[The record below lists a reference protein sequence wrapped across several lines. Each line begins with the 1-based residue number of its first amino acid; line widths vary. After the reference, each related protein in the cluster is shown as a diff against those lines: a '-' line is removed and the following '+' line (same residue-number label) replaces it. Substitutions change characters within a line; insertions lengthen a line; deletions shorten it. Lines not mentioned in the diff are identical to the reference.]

1 MRHSLRPLLFRPSG
15 RLAAVVLLAAV
26 LGMPG
31 HSPSAEPSLHFG
43 TWGYDADGG
52 DSAVRPGDDF
62 YAFANGNYLA
72 KLAIPPD
79 RPSWGVDQILAA
91 QVNRQV
97 RGILESEANPAP
109 EEPADLQKARTLYRA
124 FLDQDR
130 VDRLG
135 LTPLAADLAAIRQ
148 AETRADLAAVMGR
161 SVRGFQASLF
171 ELSID
176 VDAKRPNRYAV
187 IISQSG
193 LGMPDRD
200 YYLKPEFAAEKR
212 HYRDYI
218 ARMLTLAGWPDPDR
232 RADDILSYETRIA
245 DASWAAVE
253 ERDPNAVYYPAT
265 PDALAKA
272 APGFDWVALLDA
284 AGLAAVHR
292 VVVHESSAL
301 PRLAAAYAAT
311 PMQTLQAWAAFH
323 LIDAAAPY
331 LARPFTEAHFSFHD
345 TVLQGE
351 QEQPPRWE
359 QGVALVND
367 AMGEAV
373 GRAYVATA
381 FPPRVKAEVTGLV
394 AKLRAAFAERL
405 RRVGWMSGATK
416 EEALKKLS
424 ALGVKVG
431 YPDKWRDYASLEV
444 RRADLYGDVVRAV
457 AFEWDRELADLDRPV
472 DRDEWDD
479 PPQMVDASYNPVT
492 NMIELPAAILQA
504 PYFDARFDAAA
515 NYGAI
520 GMVIG
525 HEMTHGFDDEGRAYD
540 ATGALADWWTTQ
552 DVRRFEARAAK
563 LADQY
568 DRYEPYPGVH
578 VNGTLT
584 NGENI
589 ADLSGVLIALDAYHR
604 AAGGHRPP
612 VIDGLTGDQRFFLA
626 FAQSWREKRREQ
638 SVRQRVVSDPHAP
651 DQYRVNGVV
660 RNVDAWYA
668 AFSVQPG
675 DRLYLEPGARVRIW

>member
-1 MRHSLRPLLFRPSG
+1 MLRPLLFRLSR
-15 RLAAVVLLAAV
+15 RLVAVVLLGMV

-52 DSAVRPGDDF
+52 DSAIRPGDDF
-62 YAFANGNYLA
+62 YAFANGTYLA

-97 RGILESEANPAP
+97 RGILESEASPAP
-109 EEPADLQKARTLYRA
+109 EDPDDLQKARTLYRA
-124 FLDQDR
+124 FLNQDH

-135 LTPLAADLAAIRQ
+135 LAPLAPDLAAIRQ
-148 AETRADLAAVMGR
+148 TQTKAELAAVMGR
-161 SVRGFQASLF
+161 SVRGFQTSLF
-171 ELSID
+171 DLLID
-176 VDAKRPNRYAV
+176 VDAKHPDRYAV
-187 IISQSG
+187 IVCQSG

-200 YYLKPEFAAEKR
+200 YYLQPEFTAEKR
-212 HYRDYI
+212 QYRDYM

-232 RADDILSYETRIA
+232 RADDILDYETRIA
-245 DASWAAVE
+245 DASWTVVE
-253 ERDPNAVYYPAT
+253 ERDPDAVYFAAT
-265 PDALAKA
+265 PQALAKV
-272 APGFDWVALLDA
+272 APGFDWMAFLDA
-284 AGLAAVHR
+284 AGLAAVPKL
-292 VVVHESSAL
+292 VVHESTAL
-301 PRLAAAYAAT
+301 PRLASVYAAT
-311 PMQTLQAWAAFH
+311 SMQTLRAWAAFH

-331 LARPFTEAHFSFHD
+331 LARPFTEAHFAFHD
-345 TVLQGE
+345 TVLEGQ
-351 QEQPPRWE
+351 QQPAPRWE
-359 QGVALVND
+359 QGVGLVND
-367 AMGEAV
+367 VMGEAV
-373 GRAYVATA
+373 GRAYVAA
-381 FPPRVKAEVTGLV
+381 AVPPGLKAEVTDMV
-394 AKLRAAFAERL
+394 AKLRAAFAERI
-405 RRVGWMSGATK
+405 RRVGWMSDATK
-416 EEALKKLS
+416 QEALKKLS

-431 YPDKWRDYASLEV
+431 YPDKWRDYARLEV
-444 RRADLYGDVVRAV
+444 RPDDLYGDVVRAV

-479 PPQMVDASYNPVT
+479 PPQLVDASYNPVT

-504 PYFDARFDAAA
+504 PYFDPRFDAAA

-540 ATGALADWWTTQ
+540 ATGALADWWTKQ
-552 DVRRFEARAAK
+552 DVRRFEDRAAR
-563 LADQY
+563 LAAQY
-568 DRYEPYPGVH
+568 DQYEPYPGVH
-578 VNGTLT
+578 VNGMLT

-589 ADLSGVLIALDAYHR
+589 ADLSGILVALDAYHR
-604 AAGGHRPP
+604 SARGRAAP

-651 DQYRVNGVV
+651 DQYRVNGVL
-660 RNVDAWYA
+660 RNVDEWY
-668 AFSVQPG
+668 
-675 DRLYLEPGARVRIW
+675 GA